1 MIKQKIFVGRQ
12 CQNFVDSHQRRP
24 GKTPFFVTK
33 LKTFESVST
42 FDTSCGKYFGPRP
55 LPSWCLR
62 QWCNTATGCVSFI
75 RCRLFIS
82 EVFIW
87 NNYLKV
93 FPRFCVAKQKPAYSY
108 SCTSLFISIIWLPQG
123 DFRATADGTAW
134 LNKNQSL
141 VPPKWYP
148 LRNHE
153 QCLLFHRKKFRSY
166 FPTFLHFPESKG

>member
-1 MIKQKIFVGRQ
+1 MIKQNFFVGRQ

-33 LKTFESVST
+33 LKTFESIST

-55 LPSWCLR
+55 LPSWWLR

-75 RCRLFIS
+75 RCGLFIS

-87 NNYLKV
+87 NNYLKA

-108 SCTSLFISIIWLPQG
+108 SCISLFISIIWLPQG
-123 DFRATADGTAW
+123 PG
-134 LNKNQSL
+134 
-141 VPPKWYP
+141 P
-148 LRNHE
+148 LLMGQLDLTKINH
-153 QCLLFHRKKFRSY
+153 
-166 FPTFLHFPESKG
+166 